1 MLVWLAI
8 RVLMSCSGSREL
20 NPLSSTYFNFQLP
33 DIRDCRQLAH
43 SSRLKIAICV
53 SVYDFIKASQ
63 KSNALQTRMDVG
75 RMFTTLI
82 ACLRL

>member
-8 RVLMSCSGSREL
+8 RVLMSCSGSSEL

-33 DIRDCRQLAH
+33 DIRDCRQLTH
-43 SSRLKIAICV
+43 CSCWTIAINVC
-53 SVYDFIKASQ
+53 VYDFIKASL
-63 KSNALQTRMDVG
+63 KSNAPQTRMDVG